1 MVEELL
7 RNELE
12 SAGIQVTRTGV
23 GSDFELETDFVE
35 NEQEQLLKVSRYLLE
50 VKSTSVPFVRMTLRQ
65 GEEAVKP
72 ENRDNYLLC
81 VVNVSG
87 GVVNEQVVRD
97 NARFVFSIGPMVETK
112 VDAAKGLKNLENE
125 LSPGGGGAIEIDIVE
140 SSVKL
145 RIREQVWLEQGV
157 SFQQF
162 IAQVKQQT

>member
-1 MVEELL
+1 
-7 RNELE
+7 
-12 SAGIQVTRTGV
+12 
-23 GSDFELETDFVE
+23 
-35 NEQEQLLKVSRYLLE
+35 
-50 VKSTSVPFVRMTLRQ
+50 MTLRQ